1 MQQLIGIEL
10 SATTSESRFTLDELV
25 LKVRE
30 VFTEQGMA
38 QVVGLILHLVDELQA
53 VRHTSGQATPPRACA
68 CGHTGYELK
77 DRLERQLHTSVGTVA
92 FRWRRLACRHCQ
104 KTWCPLREFLG
115 LERWQSKTAEL
126 ERIAVEVVSE
136 QSYRR
141 GSRHLAVA
149 GEIPVAKSTLHRWV
163 VQSPAAE
170 WTPPADPLAVLMAD
184 GTGYKRRPDP
194 AQGQD
199 HRGELRVLVG
209 RTAQGQWKALGA
221 WSGQSWAQIVQRVAG
236 QGAQPTVQADT
247 LISDG
252 ENGLAQALAGLVNG
266 QQRCPWH
273 LVRDLNI
280 ALWKDQA
287 PLTERREQQQQL
299 NELIGIELPA
309 GELETV
315 KPEERAALRQRV
327 QSAEQNLADLVR
339 TLRTQGYQR
348 AANYVADA
356 QGKLF
361 RYVEFWL
368 ETGVVCPRTTAWLE
382 RMMRELGRRLKKI
395 GFGWSEGGA
404 ARMACVILR
413 RLTDAKEWEEYW
425 RQRLGLDNNVCVSLR
440 SVKAL

>member
-1 MQQLIGIEL
+1 MHQLIGLEL

-30 VFTEQGMA
+30 VFTAQGMA
-38 QVVGLILHLVDELQA
+38 QVVALILHLVDELQA
-53 VRHTSGQATPPRACA
+53 MGHTTGQAKPPRACA
-68 CGHTGYELK
+68 CGHTRYELK
-77 DRLERQLHTSVGTVA
+77 DRLARQLHTSVGTVT
-92 FRWRRLACRHCQ
+92 FRWRRLVCRHCQ
-104 KTWCPLREFLG
+104 KSWCPLREFLG
-115 LERWQSKTAEL
+115 LERWQSKSAEL

-163 VQSPAAE
+163 VESPAAQ
-170 WTPPADPLAVLMAD
+170 WTPTDDPLAVLMAD
-184 GTGYKRRPDP
+184 GTGFKRRPNP

-221 WSGQSWAQIVQRVAG
+221 WSGQSWAQIVQQVAG
-236 QGAQPTVQADT
+236 EGAEPKVKADT
-247 LISDG
+247 LVSDG
-252 ENGLAQALAGLVNG
+252 ENGLAQALARLVNG

-287 PLTERREQQQQL
+287 PLPQRREQQHQL

-315 KPEERAALRQRV
+315 KPEEQAALRQRV
-327 QSAEQNLADLVR
+327 KAAEEKLTALVR
-339 TLRTQGYQR
+339 TLRTQGYER

-368 ETGVVCPRTTAWLE
+368 ETGVVCPRTTGWLE

-395 GFGWSEGGA
+395 GFGWSESGA
-404 ARMACVILR
+404 AGMACVILR
-413 RLTDAKEWEEYW
+413 RLTDANEWEAYW

>member
-1 MQQLIGIEL
+1 MQQLIGLEL

-30 VFTEQGMA
+30 LFTEQGMA
-38 QVVGLILHLVDELQA
+38 QVVALILHLVDELQA
-53 VRHTSGQATPPRACA
+53 VRHTTGQAKPARACA
-68 CGHTGYELK
+68 CGHTRYEIK
-77 DRLERQLHTSVGTVA
+77 DRLPRQLHTSVGTVE
-92 FRWRRLACRHCQ
+92 FRWRRLACRQCD

-115 LERWQSKTAEL
+115 LEPWQSKSGEL

-163 VQSPAAE
+163 VDSPAAE
-170 WTPPADPLAVLMAD
+170 WTPPADPLATLMAD

-221 WSGQSWAQIVQRVAG
+221 WSGPTWAQIVEQVSSQAKG
-236 QGAQPTVQADT
+236 FHADT
-247 LISDG
+247 LVSDG
-252 ENGLAQALAGLVNG
+252 ENGLAQALARLAKA

-287 PLTERREQQQQL
+287 PLTQRREQQHQL
-299 NELIGIELPA
+299 NQLIGIELPA
-309 GELETV
+309 GELEQV
-315 KPEERAALRQRV
+315 KPEELAALRQRV
-327 QSAEQNLADLVR
+327 RSAEQNLADLVR
-339 TLRTQGYQR
+339 TLRKQGYER
-348 AANYVADA
+348 AANYIADA

-368 ETGVVCPRTTAWLE
+368 ETGVVCPRTTGWLE

-395 GFGWSEGGA
+395 AFGWSERGA

-413 RLTDAKEWEEYW
+413 RITDTAEWDAYW
-425 RQRLGLDNNVCVSLR
+425 RQRLGLNDNVHLSLR

>member
-1 MQQLIGIEL
+1 MQQLIGLEL
-10 SATTSESRFTLDELV
+10 SATTSELRFTLDELV
-25 LKVRE
+25 IKVRE
-30 VFTEQGMA
+30 LFTEQGMA
-38 QVVGLILHLVDELQA
+38 QVVTLILHLVDELQA
-53 VRHTSGQATPPRACA
+53 MRHTSGQATPARVCA
-68 CGHTGYELK
+68 CGHTRYELK
-77 DRLERQLHTSVGTVA
+77 DRLARQLHTSVGTVA
-92 FRWRRLACRHCQ
+92 FRWRRLACRQCD

-115 LERWQSKTAEL
+115 LEPWQSKSAEL

-163 VQSPAAE
+163 VESPAAD
-170 WTPPADPLAVLMAD
+170 WTPPSDPLAVLMAD

-209 RTAQGQWKALGA
+209 RTAQGHWKALGA
-221 WSGQSWAQIVQRVAG
+221 WSGQTWAQIVQRVTDEG
-236 QGAQPTVQADT
+236 KGPPIHADT
-247 LISDG
+247 LVSDG
-252 ENGLAQALAGLVNG
+252 ENGLAQALARLANG

-273 LVRDLNI
+273 LVRDLSI
-280 ALWKDQA
+280 ALWKDGATLEQ
-287 PLTERREQQQQL
+287 RREQQHQVA
-299 NELIGIELPA
+299 ELVGIELPA

-315 KPEERAALRQRV
+315 KPEEREALRQRV
-327 QSAEQNLADLVR
+327 QTAEENLTDLVR
-339 TLRTQGYQR
+339 TLRTQGYER

-361 RYVEFWL
+361 RYVAFWL
-368 ETGVVCPRTTAWLE
+368 ETGVVCPRTTGWLE

-395 GFGWSEGGA
+395 AFGWSERGA

-413 RLTDAKEWEEYW
+413 RITEPGQWDAYW
-425 RQRLGLDNNVCVSLR
+425 RQRLGLNNNVTLSLR